1 MCGIS
6 KEILEAIDKVIDYN
20 FADEVKHYESE
31 FDIKLTDEHFEDP
44 ELLEHQD
51 HILYSLLVVQQFV
64 NS

>member
-6 KEILEAIDKVIDYN
+6 QEILDAIDKVIDYN

>member
-1 MCGIS
+1 MCGIN